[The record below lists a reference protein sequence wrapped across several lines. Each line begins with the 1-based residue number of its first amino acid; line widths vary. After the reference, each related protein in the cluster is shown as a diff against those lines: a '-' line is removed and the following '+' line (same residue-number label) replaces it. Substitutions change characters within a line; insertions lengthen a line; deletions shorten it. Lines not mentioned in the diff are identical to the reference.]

1 MIKTK
6 RIVIFGALLF
16 IGLLSCEK
24 ETDTDPDPLLDIYGK
39 WELNGI
45 SGGVGGGS
53 HELSFDFLEI
63 ENDGIYSFTRDGS
76 IIEYGRIKINEQTNE
91 TLLITFE
98 PDANSETF
106 MYDPVKNV
114 NLFGEDTLSL
124 DSPCCDRFNYHFN
137 RN

>member
-1 MIKTK
+1 MIKIK

-24 ETDTDPDPLLDIYGK
+24 ETNNDPLLDIYGI
-39 WELNGI
+39 WELYGV
-45 SGGVGGGS
+45 SGGANGGE
-53 HELSFDFLEI
+53 HELPFDFLEI
-63 ENDGIYSFTRDGS
+63 ESDGIYRFIRNDS
-76 IIEYGRIKINEQTNE
+76 IIEFGRLKIDEQTNE

-106 MYDPVKNV
+106 MHDPVKEVILFEKNTL
-114 NLFGEDTLSL
+114 NLDA
-124 DSPCCDRFNYHFN
+124 PCCDGFNYHFN

>member
-1 MIKTK
+1 MIKIK

-24 ETDTDPDPLLDIYGK
+24 ETNNDPLLDIYGI
-39 WELNGI
+39 WELYGV
-45 SGGVGGGS
+45 SGGVNGGE
-53 HELSFDFLEI
+53 HELTFDFLEI
-63 ENDGIYSFTRDGS
+63 ESDGIYRFIRNDS
-76 IIEYGRIKINEQTNE
+76 IIEFGRIKIDEQTNE

-106 MYDPVKNV
+106 MYDPVKNI

-124 DSPCCDRFNYHFN
+124 DSPCCDRFNYHLN

>member
-1 MIKTK
+1 MIKIK
-6 RIVIFGALLF
+6 GIVIFGALLF

-24 ETDTDPDPLLDIYGK
+24 ETDNDPLLDIYGI
-39 WELNGI
+39 WELYGV
-45 SGGVGGGS
+45 SGGVNGGS
-53 HELSFDFLEI
+53 HELTYDFLEI
-63 ENDGIYSFTRDGS
+63 ESYGIYSFIRDDNV
-76 IIEYGRIKINEQTNE
+76 IEFGRIKINEQTNE

-106 MYDPVKNV
+106 MHDPEKYV
-114 NLFGEDTLSL
+114 NLIGTDTLSL

>member
-1 MIKTK
+1 MIKIK
-6 RIVIFGALLF
+6 GKVIFGALLF

-24 ETDTDPDPLLDIYGK
+24 ETDNDPLLDIYGK
-39 WELNGI
+39 WALYGV
-45 SGGVGGGS
+45 SGGVNGGS
-53 HELSFDFLEI
+53 HELTFDFLEI
-63 ENDGIYSFTRDGS
+63 ESDGIYSFIRDDNV
-76 IIEYGRIKINEQTNE
+76 IEFGRIKINEQTNE

-106 MYDPVKNV
+106 MYDPVKYV
-114 NLFGEDTLSL
+114 NLSGKNTLSL